1 MKKKAKINPKFS
13 EPITESVQPQVEA
26 HLQSDP
32 GEVEPSPIKNGLKG
46 LLSSEGLSQIARSVE
61 AIHGEESMIYLGDHP
76 DYGSVKNWISTQNF
90 ALDWIISGKADG
102 SGGLP
107 SGRIVEFF
115 GDPSSGKSL
124 LLAHV
129 LAEVQ
134 KRGGIVALVDAESTF
149 DWNFA
154 KAIGLEPENLLYS
167 TAYTKEKRKVKI
179 PDEAGKM
186 EEVEID
192 SIISAS
198 VERVTKIIEDLI
210 DVVRYK
216 YPDLL
221 FVIGLD
227 SVAVLTTEHE
237 IDAPDKRDLT
247 KAKAIRTFVRKL
259 EGKLSKLDVM
269 LICTNHTI
277 ANIDMNPFVRKVGP
291 KELKST
297 PGGSGL
303 PFGTS
308 LRLDLARGKD
318 IKEASHG
325 AEVVIGHEIWAFT
338 HKSKVFP
345 ARKRIVIEM
354 KYDKGIDPYSGL
366 LDIMALKGIVEEM
379 GEKVYRYKGER
390 FKERRMNKYKG
401 FDEIII
407 KYPELLADLA
417 STV

>member
-1 MKKKAKINPKFS
+1 MKPKKVKIIPKNLES
-13 EPITESVQPQVEA
+13 EIMEVTETVK
-26 HLQSDP
+26 HT
-32 GEVEPSPIKNGLKG
+32 PSSESELLAEMNLAGMNLK
-46 LLSSEGLSQIARSVE
+46 EGLSQIARTVE
-61 AIHGEESMIYLGDHP
+61 AIHGEESMIFLGDHP
-76 DYGSVKNWISTQNF
+76 DYGAVKNWISTQNL
-90 ALDWIISGKADG
+90 ALDWIVSGRADG
-102 SGGLP
+102 TGGLP

-134 KRGGIVALVDAESTF
+134 KRGGIAALVDAESTF

-154 KAIGLEPENLLYS
+154 KTIGLIPENLLYS
-167 TAYTKEKRKVKI
+167 TAYTKEKKKVKI

-186 EEVEID
+186 EEIEID
-192 SIISAS
+192 SIVSAS
-198 VERVTKIIEDLI
+198 VERVSKIIEDLI

-221 FVIGLD
+221 FVLGLD
-227 SVAVLTTEHE
+227 SIAVLTTEHE
-237 IDAPDKRDLT
+237 LNEPDKRDLT
-247 KAKAIRTFVRKL
+247 KAQAIRKFVRNL

-277 ANIDMNPFVRKVGP
+277 ANIDMNPFQRKVGP

-325 AEVVIGHEIWAFT
+325 AEVVTGHEIWAFT

-345 ARKRIVIEM
+345 ARKRIVVEM
-354 KYDKGIDPYSGL
+354 KYSQGLDRYSGL
-366 LDIMALKGIVEEM
+366 LDILAMKGIVEEM
-379 GEKVYRYKGER
+379 GSATYRYSGTR
-390 FKERRMNKYKG
+390 FKKHKLDKYPG
-401 FDEIII
+401 LSDILE
-407 KYPELLADLA
+407 KYPEILEKLT